1 MRPPLP
7 ASVQITNPLLI
18 RYKVAHLK
26 NLPHLFCRPINN
38 LKEFHMLKKKYQ
50 VSIIFLTLLLAASS
64 GYAVYLASVLR
75 AQNETLTG
83 EKAALTK
90 LLERNAELEH
100 INKSDEEEI
109 NGAGVEY
116 AKLKDS
122 QGTLQ
127 AQLKAFSVQAYACER
142 LRKHI

>member
-1 MRPPLP
+1 
-7 ASVQITNPLLI
+7 
-18 RYKVAHLK
+18 
-26 NLPHLFCRPINN
+26 
-38 LKEFHMLKKKYQ
+38 MLKKKYQ